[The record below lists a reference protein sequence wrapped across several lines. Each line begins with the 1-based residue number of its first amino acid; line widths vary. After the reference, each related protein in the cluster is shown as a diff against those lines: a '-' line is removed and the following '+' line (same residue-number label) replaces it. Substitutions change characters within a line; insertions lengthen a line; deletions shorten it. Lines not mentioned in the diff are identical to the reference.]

1 MPVDLDFCLVL
12 VLLYG
17 DSVQINDEERQKRM
31 RKYCTEDLCC
41 ASRIKQTGPQG
52 HRSSQE
58 MVSLNPKSGSDP
70 ISSSGV
76 LFSWAKLVSGRTRV
90 SGQDSGAGPVWD
102 TDLDTCLFPS
112 AGSSTVRS
120 SWGGLNRLRVP
131 QGDDT
136 WTMWMGGWKQAGMEN
151 KKIREN

>member
-76 LFSWAKLVSGRTRV
+76 LFS
-90 SGQDSGAGPVWD
+90 
-102 TDLDTCLFPS
+102 
-112 AGSSTVRS
+112 
-120 SWGGLNRLRVP
+120 
-131 QGDDT
+131 
-136 WTMWMGGWKQAGMEN
+136 
-151 KKIREN
+151 